1 MNHGDENR
9 PPYRRQDLRQ
19 VNHVVGAL
27 EEHTGKKKGGF
38 SCRKSVFPVAGSD
51 IKVTSWKLLDHDYKK
66 PFLPTYARGLFT
78 YKNSRGDYEIAVR
91 GYDKFFNH
99 GEVPRTKWQNV
110 EVNTRGPYEL
120 SVKENGCI
128 IFLSG
133 LEDGTLLVCSKH
145 STGAREDVEMS
156 HASAGEQWVD
166 RHLGSVGKNRK
177 DLARHLYNANITAVA
192 ELCDDEFEEHVLAYT
207 PDQAG
212 LYLHGVNLNLPEF
225 ATYPARLVDKFAEDW
240 GFKKTMHLIKDDIAT
255 VKSFLDDIADTG
267 AYAGR
272 DTEGFVIRCQARD
285 TPDSPWHDW
294 FFKYKFEEPYL
305 MYRQWR
311 ECTKAIISGKEP
323 RINKHKEITQEY
335 LRFAKEQLAKDPK
348 LGGRYNQ
355 NHGIIELRDKFLKH
369 IGVRGADLIKNEKE
383 QEEQHKGEATRNVV
397 LVPVATIGC
406 GKTTVATALA
416 KLFSWGHLQ
425 NDNIQGKG
433 RPARFAE
440 GIREGLINYPVMIAD
455 RNNHQKRERKQLI
468 NDVGKTVHEAKF
480 VALHYVHDRADYD
493 YIRQKMRDRV
503 FGRGDKHQTIH
514 AGTKGPSEI
523 IEIMEGFMYRFEPLD
538 PTGDPDDMFDH
549 VIDLDVAADSRQ
561 NLETVITS
569 LSEHYPNL
577 IPTLPSPAD
586 MDYAISY
593 AMNDYAPEIK
603 HNVNGNQYSNK
614 AQKQAAKTQRQENYQ
629 QPKQKPPKVE
639 YFGVSLSAARVQSIL
654 EAIFRDADPSTSKMY
669 NRLKG
674 MKRIQPAFHVT
685 LIHRANSNTPQW
697 KDYWVQLNDLQTQ
710 AGPAKDGAEQPW
722 LGKVKVQLE
731 RLVWDDRV
739 MAFVVRIVTEAE
751 ENQDGKAQGVEFRS
765 ANRVAHVTVGTGDES
780 IKPKESNDLLARWL
794 EIGSGGDTGIG
805 EVMVRGH
812 VELPGVV
819 RAVMQRF

>member
-1 MNHGDENR
+1 MDNRSNDR
-9 PPYRRQDLRQ
+9 PPYRKQDPRQ
-19 VNHVVGAL
+19 VNHVVNAL

-38 SCRKSVFPVAGSD
+38 SCRKSVFPVAGSN
-51 IKVTSWKLLDHDYKK
+51 IKVTSWKLMDHDYKK

-78 YKNSRGDYEIAVR
+78 YRNSRGDYEIATR

-99 GEVPRTKWQNV
+99 GEVPKTKWTNV
-110 EVNTRGPYEL
+110 EQNTRGPYEL

-145 STGAREDVEMS
+145 STGARDDVEVS
-156 HASAGEQWVD
+156 HASVGERWVD
-166 RHLGSVGKNRK
+166 RHLGSVGKNRQ

-192 ELCDDEFEEHVLAYT
+192 ELCDDEFEEHVLAYS

-225 ATYPARLVDKFAEDW
+225 ATYPAHQVDKFAEEW
-240 GFKKTMHLIKDDIAT
+240 GFKKTMHLIKDDVHT
-255 VKSFLDDIADTG
+255 VKTFLDDIADTG

-272 DTEGFVIRCQARD
+272 DTEGFVIRCQARE
-285 TPDSPWHDW
+285 TSDSPWQDW

-311 ECTKAIISGKEP
+311 ECTKAIIAGKEP
-323 RINKHKEITQEY
+323 RINKHREITQEY
-335 LRFAKEQLAKDPK
+335 LKFAKEQLMKDPK
-348 LGGRYNQ
+348 LGKRYNQ
-355 NHGIIELRDKFLKH
+355 NHGIIELRDKFLKQ

-383 QEEQHKGEATRNVV
+383 EAAQHKGEETTRNIV

-416 KLFSWGHLQ
+416 RLFGWGHIQ

-433 RPARFAE
+433 RPARFAQ

-468 NDVGKTVHEAKF
+468 DDVGRTVHEAKF

-493 YIRQKMRDRV
+493 YIRQTMRNRV

-514 AGTKGPSEI
+514 AGTKGPNEI

-538 PTGDPDDMFDH
+538 PTSDPDEMFDH

-561 NLETVITS
+561 NLETVVRS
-569 LSEHYPNL
+569 LSEAFPNL
-577 IPTLPSPAD
+577 IPEMPSAAD
-586 MDYAISY
+586 MDYAIAHALNEY
-593 AMNDYAPEIK
+593 IPDVK
-603 HNVNGNQYSNK
+603 HRINGNQYNNK
-614 AQKQAAKTQRQENYQ
+614 AQKQAAKAQRQDQHQ
-629 QPKQKPPKVE
+629 QVKAKPPKIE

-654 EAIFRDADPSTSKMY
+654 EAIFRDVDPPTAKMF
-669 NRLKG
+669 NHLKG
-674 MKRIQPAFHVT
+674 MKRVQAAFHVT
-685 LIHRANSNTPQW
+685 LIHRANSNAAQW
-697 KDYWVQLNDLQTQ
+697 REYWSQLVALQEK
-710 AGPAKDGAEQPW
+710 AVPPKEGGEQPS
-722 LGKVKVQLE
+722 LGQVKVQLE
-731 RLVWDDRV
+731 RLVWDDRA
-739 MAFVVRIVTEAE
+739 MAFVIRIATEDKHM
-751 ENQDGKAQGVEFRS
+751 DGAGDAVEFKS
-765 ANRVAHVTVGTGDES
+765 ANKVAHITVGTADES
-780 IKPKESNDLLARWL
+780 IKPKESNDLLERWL
-794 EIGSGGDTGIG
+794 ENGSGEATGIG
-805 EVMVRGH
+805 EIMVKGH

-819 RAVMQRF
+819 RAVMQRY

>member
-1 MNHGDENR
+1 MDYGDENR
-9 PPYRRQDLRQ
+9 PPYRRQDPRQ

-27 EEHTGKKKGGF
+27 EEHTGKKKSGF
-38 SCRKSVFPVAGSD
+38 SCRKSVFPVAGSN

-99 GEVPRTKWQNV
+99 GEVPKTKWQNV

-225 ATYPARLVDKFAEDW
+225 ATYPAHLVDKFAEDW

-272 DTEGFVIRCQARD
+272 DTEGFVIRCQARE

-348 LGGRYNQ
+348 LGRRYNQ

-397 LVPVATIGC
+397 LVPIATIGC

-577 IPTLPSPAD
+577 IPTLPSSAD

-593 AMNDYAPEIK
+593 AVNDYAPEIK
-603 HNVNGNQYSNK
+603 HSVNGSQYSNK
-614 AQKQAAKTQRQENYQ
+614 AQKQAAKPQRQETYQ

-654 EAIFRDADPSTSKMY
+654 EAIFRDADPTTSIMY

-697 KDYWVQLNDLQTQ
+697 KDYWVQLNGLQTQ
-710 AGPAKDGAEQPW
+710 AGSAKDGAEQPS
-722 LGKVKVQLE
+722 LSKVKVQLE
-731 RLVWDDRV
+731 RLVWDNRV

-751 ENQDGKAQGVEFRS
+751 ENQNGKAQGVEFRS
-765 ANRVAHVTVGTGDES
+765 ANRVAHVTVGTEDES

-794 EIGSGGDTGIG
+794 EVGSGGETGIG
-805 EVMVRGH
+805 EVMVKGH